1 MTAALLPAPELQF
14 IDGNGSPLAGGTV
27 ETYVPGTST
36 PKTTWLDQ
44 AQTAVNTNP
53 IVLNSDGRCIIFAD
67 GDYRIVLR
75 DATGNEIYDQLS
87 STIVSAAMQ
96 PVVSAPTIADAKV
109 LLGIDGSVA
118 DEAAARAAADS
129 AEQNA
134 RIAADNTLQANIDAE
149 TARAEAAEAA
159 LDTRVTALEGD
170 TGPVGVLPAGYSMRF
185 GTAVS
190 DSGGNFS
197 ATFSPPFPN
206 DCDSV
211 VTTAS
216 TSFWAGVTGSSA
228 GGFSGV
234 TSSPLA
240 GGGWES
246 GPIGVHW
253 IAIGHA
259 PMKD

>member
-1 MTAALLPAPELQF
+1 MVALLPAPELQF
-14 IDGNGSPLAGGTV
+14 VDADGHPLSGGTLT
-27 ETYVPGTST
+27 TYVVGTTT
-36 PKTTWLDQ
+36 PKTTWLDPNQ
-44 AQTAVNTNP
+44 SATNTNP
-53 IVLNSDGRCIIFAD
+53 IVLDTAGRCIVFGD
-67 GDYRIVLR
+67 GAYRCILR
-75 DATGNEIYDQLS
+75 DSVGNLIFDQYS
-87 STIVSAAMQ
+87 DTIVSAAMQ
-96 PVVSAPTIADAKV
+96 PVVSAPTIADAV
-109 LLGIDGSVA
+109 HLLGIDDMIA
-118 DEAAARAAADS
+118 DEASARAAADS
-129 AEQNA
+129 AEQSA
-134 RIAADNTLQANIDAE
+134 RIAADNALGTRIDNE

>member
-1 MTAALLPAPELQF
+1 MVALLPNPVPQF
-14 IDGNGSPLAGGTV
+14 CDADGNPYAGGTIA
-27 ETYVPGTST
+27 TYVPGTTT
-36 PKTTWLDQ
+36 PKATWLDSAQ
-44 AQTAVNTNP
+44 AALNTNP
-53 IVLNSDGRCIIFAD
+53 IVLDAAGRCIMYGD
-67 GDYRIVLR
+67 GEYRLILR
-75 DATGNEIYDQLS
+75 DAVGNLVWDQPS
-87 STIVSAAMQ
+87 STLVSAAMA
-96 PVVSAPTIADAKV
+96 PVILAPTIADARN
-109 LLGIDGSVA
+109 LLGIDDA
-118 DEAAARAAADS
+118 INAEAAARAAADS
-129 AEQNA
+129 AEQSA

-170 TGPVGVLPAGYSMRF
+170 TGPVSVLPAGYSMRF